1 MKIRNLVLVG
11 LAVAVLAAGGG
22 LWWLYAS
29 RDALVKRAIEHLG
42 PEITGVSVSVNR
54 VRLEPVDGKGSIAGL
69 AVGNPAGY
77 KAPRSVTLGEIRM
90 ALDVGTLTSNVV
102 HLKELVI
109 DAPEL
114 TYERGPGGDNFSAI
128 QKHVDQQAGKAGGG
142 GDKKEKTESSSGRKF
157 VIDNLIVRNAKVKF
171 SDTLTLSM
179 PDLHLRDVG
188 KKSNGATAGEV
199 VKTVWD
205 QLAGSAGNLASRA
218 GDLLKEGAKG
228 AVDSA
233 SGAVKGAQGAVD
245 SVRGL
250 LK

>member
-1 MKIRNLVLVG
+1 MKIRNLLLIA
-11 LAVAVLAAGGG
+11 LAVVVLAAGGG

-29 RDALVKRAIEHLG
+29 RDALVKRAIEHFG
-42 PEITGVSVSVNR
+42 PEITGVSVTVRR
-54 VRLEPVDGKGSIAGL
+54 VKLEPVDGKGSIAGL

-77 KAPRSVTLGEIRM
+77 KAPSSVTLGEIRL
-90 ALDVGTLTSNVV
+90 ALDVGTLTSEVV

-128 QKHVDQQAGKAGGG
+128 QKHVDQQVGKPGGG
-142 GDKKEKTESSSGRKF
+142 EKKAESSSGRKF
-157 VIDNLIVRNAKVKF
+157 VIDNLIVRDAKVKF
-171 SDTLTLSM
+171 SDALTM
-179 PDLHLRDVG
+179 PMPNLHLRDVG

-218 GDLLKEGAKG
+218 GDALKEGAKG

-233 SGAVKGAQGAVD
+233 KGAVKGATGAVD

>member
-1 MKIRNLVLVG
+1 MKIRNLVLIG
-11 LAVAVLAAGGG
+11 LAVVVLAAGGG

-29 RDALVKRAIEHLG
+29 RDALVKRAIEHFG
-42 PEITGVSVSVNR
+42 PEITGVSVNVRR
-54 VRLEPVDGKGSIAGL
+54 VKLEPVDGKGSIAGL

-77 KAPRSVTLGEIRM
+77 NAPNSVTLGEIRM
-90 ALDVGTLTSNVV
+90 ALDIGTLTSNVV

-128 QKHVDQQAGKAGGG
+128 QKHVDQQVGKGGG
-142 GDKKEKTESSSGRKF
+142 EKKAESSSGRKF
-157 VIDNLIVRNAKVKF
+157 VIDNLIVRDAKVKF
-171 SDTLTLSM
+171 SDTLTMSM
-179 PDLHLRDVG
+179 PNLHLRDVG

-218 GDLLKEGAKG
+218 GDALKDGAKE
-228 AVDSA
+228 AADSA
-233 SGAVKGAQGAVD
+233 KGAVKGAQGAVD